1 MSVILIFVIEM
12 NDGRTDTKHY
22 ANTVQKRGTMGS
34 IFTGPFALKMTS
46 QTGQLL
52 FYSVLGTMS
61 FNTPTPKHTVS
72 RSLWANKKR
81 KSLQN
86 VLV

>member
-1 MSVILIFVIEM
+1 
-12 NDGRTDTKHY
+12 
-22 ANTVQKRGTMGS
+22 MGS